1 MPPAICSI
9 LRFLLGFALVL
20 LDDSAVLDFASELL
34 HTASPSEFCLRQVR
48 YLAPPA
54 PKSFHF
60 TFSTLRLENLPP
72 AWKFASGEIR
82 SISPQFCAPVI
93 TKSLQP
99 LVGDAATCRDY
110 GRSVGN
116 TKLAEI
122 VVFLYKST
130 RASSTHKSYSVG
142 QRHWARFQPSHPNTP
157 FSPRESSSANP
168 ITLTLGFP
176 PHTGIPT
183 RILRHTTARSYICHV
198 RHGGGT
204 PATRKSFGT
213 PPPPPPPPPLHACH
227 QTRPPLP
234 TRPAGAFILPSRTP

>member
-1 MPPAICSI
+1 MVKNYLVLVKIIPLRRRKNISKFCKSSSQDLPRKSQKLPPAICSI

-34 HTASPSEFCLRQVR
+34 HTASPSEFCHRQVR

-60 TFSTLRLENLPP
+60 TFSSLRLENLPP
-72 AWKFASGEIR
+72 AWKFASGETL
-82 SISPQFCAPVI
+82 SISPQFCTPVI

-122 VVFLYKST
+122 VVSCTIRQRLPQPTNHIPLDNVT
-130 RASSTHKSYSVG
+130 RHD
-142 QRHWARFQPSHPNTP
+142 FN
-157 FSPRESSSANP
+157 N
-168 ITLTLGFP
+168 
-176 PHTGIPT
+176 PT
-183 RILRHTTARSYICHV
+183 RI
-198 RHGGGT
+198 
-204 PATRKSFGT
+204 
-213 PPPPPPPPPLHACH
+213 PP
-227 QTRPPLP
+227 
-234 TRPAGAFILPSRTP
+234 FPS